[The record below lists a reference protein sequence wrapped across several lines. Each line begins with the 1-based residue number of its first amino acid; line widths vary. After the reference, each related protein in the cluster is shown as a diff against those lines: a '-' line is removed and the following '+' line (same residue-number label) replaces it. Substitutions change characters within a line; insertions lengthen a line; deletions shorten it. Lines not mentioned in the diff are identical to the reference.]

1 MALKLDPFVQRRLL
15 DLAAADQ
22 VIEGAQH
29 RRRTLPELII
39 IADATEKATTIS
51 RDVVMAET
59 EVNDLKRAMN
69 KLDNEIDQVRARAQR
84 DADRLASGSAGAK
97 ELENLQHEIES
108 LKRRQG
114 VLEDEEL
121 ELMEQRET
129 AEATMATVKGAL
141 DEVNGTIAAACT
153 VRDRVFADIDA
164 TIAAQL
170 TDRADVVASL
180 PADVLALYTRIHS
193 TGQVAAAQLAGA
205 RCGACRIEIDRTA
218 LSEIRSAPVDEVVR
232 CSECGAILIR
242 S

>member
-29 RRRTLPELII
+29 RRRTLPELTV

-59 EVNDLKRAMN
+59 EVNDLIRAMN

-129 AEATMATVKGAL
+129 AELTLATVKGAL
-141 DEVNGTIAAACT
+141 DEVNGTIAGACT
-153 VRDRVFADIDA
+153 VRDRVFSDIDA
-164 TIAAQL
+164 QIAGQV
-170 TDRADVVASL
+170 TQRAAVVTSL

-218 LSEIRSAPVDEVVR
+218 LAEIRSAPVDEVVR

>member
-29 RRRTLPELII
+29 RRRTLPELAV
-39 IADATEKATTIS
+39 IADATEKSTTVG

-129 AEATMATVKGAL
+129 AEASLATVRAAL
-141 DEVNGTIAAACT
+141 AELTATIDAAAA
-153 VRDRVFADIDA
+153 VRDKAFAEID
-164 TIAAQL
+164 TQIAAQG
-170 TDRADVVASL
+170 TDRADVVKSL

-218 LSEIRSAPVDEVVR
+218 LSEIRSAPVDDVVR

>member
-1 MALKLDPFVQRRLL
+1 MALKLDPFIQRRLL

-22 VIEGAQH
+22 VIEGAEH
-29 RRRTLPELII
+29 RRRTLPELAV
-39 IADATEKATTIS
+39 IAKSTEEATVIG
-51 RDVVMAET
+51 RDVVLAET
-59 EVNDLKRAMN
+59 AVTDLKRAMN

-121 ELMEQRET
+121 ELMEQREI
-129 AEATMATVKGAL
+129 AEATLATAKAAL
-141 DEVNGTIAAACT
+141 DEVSATINAAAT
-153 VRDRVFADIDA
+153 VRDKTFADIDA
-164 TIAAQL
+164 QIAGQT
-170 TDRADVVASL
+170 TDRAEVVKSL

-218 LSEIRSAPVDEVVR
+218 LSEIRSAPVDDVVR

>member
-29 RRRTLPELII
+29 RRRTLPELTV

-59 EVNDLKRAMN
+59 EVNDLIRAMN

-129 AEATMATVKGAL
+129 AELTLATVKGAL
-141 DEVNGTIAAACT
+141 DEVNGTIAGACT
-153 VRDRVFADIDA
+153 VRDRVFSDIDA
-164 TIAAQL
+164 QIAGQV
-170 TDRADVVASL
+170 TQRAAVVTSL

-205 RCGACRIEIDRTA
+205 RCGACRIEIDRQ
-218 LSEIRSAPVDEVVR
+218 R
-232 CSECGAILIR
+232 
-242 S
+242 

>member
-29 RRRTLPELII
+29 RRRTLPELTV

-59 EVNDLKRAMN
+59 EVNDLIRAMN
-69 KLDNEIDQVRARAQR
+69 KLDKEIDQVRARAQR

-121 ELMEQRET
+121 ELMEQREA
-129 AEATMATVKGAL
+129 AEAKLATVKGAL
-141 DEVNGTIAAACT
+141 DEINGTISGACT
-153 VRDRVFADIDA
+153 VRDRVFSDIDA
-164 TIAAQL
+164 QIAGQVAQ
-170 TDRADVVASL
+170 RADVVTSL